1 MDGRT
6 HGRTTRKRIASAGAY
21 RRRRLKNNARH
32 QTVAIT
38 YYVHS
43 CRRRLFGLGPTPNIF
58 LLNTQSFS
66 EVSQKCHNGIL
77 HLTWTKYTYWPHSL
91 WSQILSCRN
100 FISKVFLAPRYHT
113 FGHGLVW
120 SDLVNITADKQGKDI
135 QGKKKRH
142 WDSVESLF
150 TWILLHNYQRKLL
163 SCRRGGPIVIE
174 IYALKSDGLIK
185 NQTLG
190 NSKSNAFHNRKNAW
204 T

>member
-1 MDGRT
+1 MNKFESKKE
-6 HGRTTRKRIASAGAY
+6 RKT
-21 RRRRLKNNARH
+21 H

-142 WDSVESLF
+142 WNSVMSRCLRGS
-150 TWILLHNYQRKLL
+150 YQRKLL
-163 SCRRGGPIVIE
+163 CCRRGGPVVTE
-174 IYALKSDGLIK
+174 SKLLCFKTGWSGQ
-185 NQTLG
+185 NQTSG
-190 NSKSNAFHNRKNAW
+190 SHKSNAFHNRKKMLELNKSCGW
-204 T
+204 QLY